1 MKIPI
6 RCSCGREWE
15 EEEVPLGPDW
25 WSACSVCLLQ
35 RTARAIAC
43 NYVNLPLIVGG
54 TNTLCALGDAI
65 DAWRKAEAE
74 WPREGVVR
82 WVDVTAKELLEGESD
97 G

>member
-1 MKIPI
+1 MGEGSGAPQKIWKPVKPET
-6 RCSCGREWE
+6 S
-15 EEEVPLGPDW
+15 
-25 WSACSVCLLQ
+25 
-35 RTARAIAC
+35 IAD
-43 NYVNLPLIVGG
+43 
-54 TNTLCALGDAI
+54 GDAFMVTPPPKLEPVADAL